1 MSDILTRAL
10 EEQDYLMH
18 HGILGQKWGIRR
30 YQNPDGSLTAE
41 GKARYLDSEG
51 KLNKKGSQNFIDNGD
66 GTYYDTAKYS
76 RKLGVVGG
84 IIDLARL
91 SKRDK
96 ELKSK
101 SAANTNKKSVT
112 SHSDEYDT
120 VSNKLKTDGWKIDE
134 SGDFG
139 GDIWAT
145 QKGSFGSHTID
156 FTTLMDPGDVGGYIN
171 DYSKQMSKAKST
183 IQQNNK
189 QIMKQCKE
197 LIAKDIYDNDEN
209 LKSKMSRSDFI
220 KSIKPYSAH
229 VNGGNWSHL
238 TELSFTADGVGG
250 HSLDIEYNLQD
261 LKPGKYVSVNG

>member
-30 YQNPDGSLTAE
+30 YQNPDGSLTEA
-41 GKARYLDSEG
+41 GKKRYLDSEG
-51 KLNKKGSQNFIDNGD
+51 KLNKKGAQNFIDNGD
-66 GTYYDTAKYS
+66 GTYYDMTKYS
-76 RKLGVVGG
+76 RKLGVVGSFV
-84 IIDLARL
+84 DLARL
-91 SKRDK
+91 SKRGK
-96 ELKSK
+96 ELRSK
-101 SAANTNKKSVT
+101 TTANQKKSEP
-112 SHSDEYDT
+112 SRSDEYDT

-156 FTTLMDPGDVGGYIN
+156 FTALMDPGDVGGYID
-171 DYSKQMSKAKST
+171 DYSKQMTKAKSA

-189 QIMKQCKE
+189 KIMSQCKE

-209 LKSKMSRSDFI
+209 LKSRMSRAEFI
-220 KSIKPYSAH
+220 KSIKPYAAH
-229 VNGGNWSHL
+229 VNGGNWSNL

-250 HSLDIEYNLQD
+250 HSLDVEYNLKD
-261 LKPGKYVSVNG
+261 FKPANYVSVNG